1 LKYALGLVKVMKEQQ
16 QQNESVRGS
25 DPDDE
30 KQYALN
36 TQTSESVDAIEQIE
50 MNYNLRNSQAITLQQ
65 A

>member
-1 LKYALGLVKVMKEQQ
+1 MKEQQ

-50 MNYNLRNSQAITLQQ
+50 MNYNLRNS
-65 A
+65 